1 MLQDVLNL
9 VQDALVLA
17 AGTIIYLVPLP
28 SEKVGKYDCLAKFV
42 PACPYPRTTQGYI
55 PAWLVL

>member
-28 SEKVGKYDCLAKFV
+28 SEKVAKYDCSAKFV
-42 PACPYPRTTQGYI
+42 PASPYPRTTQG
-55 PAWLVL
+55 